1 MTKQSLFALLAE
13 ASALRY
19 NKKNTPREGV
29 SSMSQVTKRAL
40 EQSLKNLLLKK
51 PLTKIT
57 INDIAEDC
65 GINRMTFYYHFKDIY
80 DLVEWSCLE
89 DARKALEEKKTYETW
104 QQGFIQLF
112 EAVRENRP
120 FIMNVYRCVH
130 REQVEKY
137 LKPLVDNLLLG
148 VINEEAAGMTVR
160 DEDKAFI
167 AQVYSYM
174 FVGLMLDWIRDDMRE
189 EPEAL
194 VNRLALVLKGTVS
207 QALGRFSV

>member
-1 MTKQSLFALLAE
+1 
-13 ASALRY
+13 
-19 NKKNTPREGV
+19 
-29 SSMSQVTKRAL
+29 MSQITKRAL

-57 INDIAEDC
+57 ISDIAEDC

-112 EAVRENRP
+112 EAVRENKP

-137 LKPLVDNLLLG
+137 LKPPVDNLLLG

-160 DEDKAFI
+160 DEDKSFI
-167 AQVYSYM
+167 AQVYSYV
-174 FVGLMLDWIRDDMRE
+174 FVGLMLDWVRDDMRE
-189 EPEAL
+189 DPEAL
-194 VNRLALVLKGTVS
+194 VGRLALVLKGTVS
-207 QALGRFSV
+207 QAIGRFRM

>member
-1 MTKQSLFALLAE
+1 
-13 ASALRY
+13 
-19 NKKNTPREGV
+19 
-29 SSMSQVTKRAL
+29 MSQITKRAL

-104 QQGFIQLF
+104 QQGFIQIF
-112 EAVRENRP
+112 EAVRENKP

-160 DEDKAFI
+160 DEDKSFI
-167 AQVYSYM
+167 AQIYSYM
-174 FVGLMLDWIRDDMRE
+174 FVGLMLDWVRDDMRE
-189 EPEAL
+189 DPEAL
-194 VNRLALVLKGTVS
+194 VGRLALVLKGTVS
-207 QALGRFSV
+207 QALGRFRM

>member
-1 MTKQSLFALLAE
+1 
-13 ASALRY
+13 
-19 NKKNTPREGV
+19 
-29 SSMSQVTKRAL
+29 MSQVTKRAL
-40 EQSLKNLLLKK
+40 ERSLKNLLLKK

-112 EAVRENRP
+112 EAVRENKP

-148 VINEEAAGMTVR
+148 VINEKAAGMAVR
-160 DEDKAFI
+160 DEDKSFI
-167 AQVYSYM
+167 AQVYSYV

-189 EPEAL
+189 APEAL
-194 VNRLALVLKGTVS
+194 VGRLALVLKGTVS
-207 QALGRFSV
+207 QALGRFRL

>member
-1 MTKQSLFALLAE
+1 
-13 ASALRY
+13 
-19 NKKNTPREGV
+19 
-29 SSMSQVTKRAL
+29 MSQITKRAL

-57 INDIAEDC
+57 ISDIAEDC

-112 EAVRENRP
+112 EAVRENKP

-137 LKPLVDNLLLG
+137 LKPPVDNLLLG
-148 VINEEAAGMTVR
+148 VIDEEAAGMIVR
-160 DEDKAFI
+160 DEDKI
-167 AQVYSYM
+167 VYRAGL
-174 FVGLMLDWIRDDMRE
+174 FVCVRRADARLDSATICARI
-189 EPEAL
+189 PKQL
-194 VNRLALVLKGTVS
+194 VGRLALVLKGSVS

>member
-1 MTKQSLFALLAE
+1 
-13 ASALRY
+13 
-19 NKKNTPREGV
+19 
-29 SSMSQVTKRAL
+29 MSQITKRAL

-112 EAVRENRP
+112 EAVCENKP

-137 LKPLVDNLLLG
+137 LKPPVDNLLLG

-160 DEDKAFI
+160 DEDKSFI
-167 AQVYSYM
+167 AQVYSYV
-174 FVGLMLDWIRDDMRE
+174 FVGLMLDWVRDDMRE
-189 EPEAL
+189 DPEAL
-194 VNRLALVLKGTVS
+194 VGRLALVLKGTVS
-207 QALGRFSV
+207 QAIGRFRM

>member
-1 MTKQSLFALLAE
+1 
-13 ASALRY
+13 
-19 NKKNTPREGV
+19 
-29 SSMSQVTKRAL
+29 MSQVTKRAL

-120 FIMNVYRCVH
+120 FIMNVYRCVY

-194 VNRLALVLKGTVS
+194 VNRLALVLKGAVS